1 MAIRPK
7 LGRRMD
13 NEQKEDYAAGRQ
25 LFSDDGHAGGKAAGI
40 LCDQR
45 GLSSDNPAH
54 KFADEYHNVSTIDR
68 EAVLALARELCIDGI
83 VSYASDVAAPTAAY
97 VAEQLGLP
105 TNPLESV
112 MILTHKNLFRKFMKE
127 NGFPMPEG
135 KSFTDREEARRFY
148 EQISGTVM
156 VKPVDS
162 SGSKGVV
169 KVSRM
174 ADFDAAWEEAM
185 SYSLEKK

>member
-1 MAIRPK
+1 
-7 LGRRMD
+7 
-13 NEQKEDYAAGRQ
+13 
-25 LFSDDGHAGGKAAGI
+25 
-40 LCDQR
+40 
-45 GLSSDNPAH
+45 
-54 KFADEYHNVSTIDR
+54 
-68 EAVLALARELCIDGI
+68 
-83 VSYASDVAAPTAAY
+83 
-97 VAEQLGLP
+97 
-105 TNPLESV
+105 
-112 MILTHKNLFRKFMKE
+112 
-127 NGFPMPEG
+127 MPEG

-185 SYSLEKK
+185 SYSWEKK